1 MVNQP
6 ANRSVCWG
14 VFFLCLATLMYELIL
29 TRIFSV
35 LMWYHFASMA
45 ISLALFGFGV
55 AALTVQLRPR
65 WFQGGD
71 ARFLAARG
79 AVLFGLSVTL
89 FFAVFVLF
97 RWQPHIGFKVLSF
110 FHQPFYQPFQQG
122 TPDAGVPISMLI
134 ALTCLYLVT
143 ALPFFFAGISLTVLF
158 GRYHSDFSR
167 LYFYDLIGAGCG
179 CLLII
184 LLLKLFGGIT
194 SLLLIAAVGVAA
206 ASLLLPRNIEA
217 VHRWG
222 ALLLLVLLLALGTV
236 HAMTGFAEIR
246 FVRGRYEPNLLWS
259 AWNSFSRVAVY
270 PAEGQAKDQ
279 AWGLSRTYR
288 GPVPDQ
294 LGMVVDDTGYT
305 TMYRWD
311 RQTGLDFFR
320 KNVIGLAYQ
329 IKEQPTSLVIGPGGG
344 KDVLTALAS
353 GAEKVTAVEV
363 NPLIV
368 DAVNDHFGSLTGELY
383 RHPQVRSVVDEGR
396 SFVRRDQNRYD
407 IIQASAV
414 FGRMAPAAGAFTLS
428 ENNLYTLEAFTD
440 YWDHL
445 RDDGILT
452 ISRFIFERETLRLV
466 SLGLA
471 LLQEQGVA
479 DPAAHIAVVRERG
492 LANFMLKKTPFS
504 AEDLTNL
511 RDLMVDMEFQEVYL
525 PDRRDGKGAFHEL
538 ISANGSAEF
547 HADFPFDIRPVT
559 DDRPFFY
566 YMLKPAEFIKLL
578 SFPEQGK
585 FEDRAI
591 VTLRNLLVVVGVC
604 VSAFLILP
612 LLLWRREGLKSSGSG
627 WRVLYFA
634 CLGLGFMF
642 IEIGLLRRFILFLGP
657 PIYSLAVILCSL
669 LISSGVGALF
679 SSRLPSDRL
688 HRWLPKI
695 LLALV
700 LLSIAY
706 VFGLPSILDPCM
718 GLPVFARCLMAGVLL
733 IPLGLLM
740 GMPLPIGMRL
750 FHDGNDLIP
759 WSWGVNS
766 ATSVLGAILAVVV
779 AMNAGFTVTL
789 LVGTLLYLLAL
800 VPVFKSGRF

>member
-1 MVNQP
+1 
-6 ANRSVCWG
+6 
-14 VFFLCLATLMYELIL
+14 MYELIL

-45 ISLALFGFGV
+45 ISLALFGMGV

-65 WFQGGD
+65 WFQGAD
-71 ARFLAARG
+71 ARFVAARG
-79 AVLFGLSVTL
+79 AILFGLSVAL

-97 RWQPHIGFKVLSF
+97 RWQPHLGFKVLSF

-122 TPDAGVPISMLI
+122 GADSTLPVGMLV

-158 GRYHSDFSR
+158 GRYHADFSR
-167 LYFYDLIGAGCG
+167 LYFYDLLGAGSG

-194 SLLLIAAVGVAA
+194 SLLMIAAVGI
-206 ASLLLPRNIEA
+206 ASALLLLPRDVASI
-217 VHRWG
+217 HRRG
-222 ALLLLVLLLALGTV
+222 AALVLVLLLGIGCV
-236 HAMTGFAEIR
+236 HALTGFAEIQ
-246 FVRGRYEPNLLWS
+246 FVRGRYEPNVLWS

-270 PAEGQAKDQ
+270 PSEWEAKDQ

-311 RQTGLDFFR
+311 RETGQDFFR

-329 IKEQPTSLVIGPGGG
+329 LKEQPVSLVIGPGGG

-353 GAEKVTAVEV
+353 GAVKVTAVEV
-363 NPLIV
+363 NQLIV
-368 DAVNDHFGSLTGELY
+368 DAVNDHFGALTGELY
-383 RHPQVRSVVDEGR
+383 RHPKVRSVVDEGR
-396 SFVRRDQNRYD
+396 SFIRRDPNRYD

-445 RDDGILT
+445 DDDGILT

-492 LANFMLKKTPFS
+492 LANFMLKRTPFS
-504 AEDLTNL
+504 VDELSKL
-511 RDLMVDMEFQEVYL
+511 RGLMADMEFQEVFL
-525 PDRRDGKGAFHEL
+525 PDRRDGTGAFHDL
-538 ISANGSAEF
+538 IRANGSAEF
-547 HADFPFDIRPVT
+547 YASFPFDIRPVT

-566 YMLKPAEFIKLL
+566 YMLKPADFIKLF

-585 FEDRAI
+585 FEDRALM
-591 VTLRNLLVVVGVC
+591 TLRNLLVVVGTC
-604 VSAFLILP
+604 VAAFLILP
-612 LLLWRREGLKSSGSG
+612 LLLWRRAGLRTSASA

-634 CLGLGFMF
+634 SLGLGFMF

-669 LISSGVGALF
+669 LISSGFGALL
-679 SSRLPSDRL
+679 SSRLPSAALR
-688 HRWLPKI
+688 RWLPRI

-700 LLSIAY
+700 LLSLLY
-706 VFGLPSILDPCM
+706 VFGLTWILDPYM
-718 GLPVFARCLMAGVLL
+718 GLPVFARCMMAGVLL
-733 IPLGLLM
+733 VPLGLLM
-740 GMPLPIGMRL
+740 GMPLPLGMRL
-750 FHDGNDLIP
+750 FHDSNDLVP

-766 ATSVLGAILAVVV
+766 ATSVLGAILAVIV

-800 VPVFKSGRF
+800 IPVFKSRYSG